1 MNQLDVERLT
11 RVLRTLW
18 LHPDYIDADATENGY
33 RTVAEAIVSEYERLS
48 VAQGEIPIGTW
59 FRLRWTTGRVGKW
72 HRAGRLLPHLTQ
84 QFCRCG
90 RGVIGY
96 GQRRYSLVTVETRDE
111 PPPRPGRCNAWRKAV
126 R

>member
-18 LHPDYIDADATENGY
+18 SSPDYVDADASENGY
-33 RTVAEAIVSEYERLS
+33 RTVAEAIVSEYERLTEG
-48 VAQGEIPIGTW
+48 AGEILVGRW

-72 HRAGRLLPHLTQ
+72 HRAGRMMPHLTQ

-90 RGVIGY
+90 RGTVGY
-96 GQRRYSLVTVETRDE
+96 ARRRDSFVTVETRDE
-111 PPPRPGRCNAWRKAV
+111 PPPSPQRCHAWRKAV